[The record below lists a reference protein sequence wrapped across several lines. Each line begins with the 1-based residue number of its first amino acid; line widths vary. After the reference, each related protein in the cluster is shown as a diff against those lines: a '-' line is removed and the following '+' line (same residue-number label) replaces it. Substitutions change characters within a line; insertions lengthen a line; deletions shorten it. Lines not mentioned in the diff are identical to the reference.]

1 MSRKNRNKNNLP
13 VLPNNQVQQHTKLIA
28 TKFSAGPIPPPEIL
42 EKYEAILPG
51 LADRIMKQAENQTAH
66 RIDLEKRVIKSDTR
80 NSLLGI
86 IFAFIIGAG
95 GVAGGL
101 YLTSLGMAASGLTVS
116 GISLVSLVSA
126 FIYGTNSRRKER
138 QKKIASQ

>member
-1 MSRKNRNKNNLP
+1 M
-13 VLPNNQVQQHTKLIA
+13 
-28 TKFSAGPIPPPEIL
+28 L

-66 RIDLEKRVIKSDTR
+66 RIELEKMVIKSDTR